1 MLKGLNFYKEIKK
14 PYKPKKN
21 KKSNL
26 FEIAKK
32 HYINQFALMK
42 IGDLIYFELI
52 EEFINQELLVFEEL
66 KNLNFIEYVFTD
78 RKTIQVK
85 TLHKPKPILNKGL
98 EIRARKHEKQR
109 IKRHTIK
116 ENQQD
121 LIRIVNVTYPVFK
134 RENGKTRFDR
144 MDRGQGVQIENKV
157 YFSDTFIFVNKKGVK
172 VKKVTDFTKVSNE
185 VLKLFEE
192 KKLKFDK
199 S

>member
-1 MLKGLNFYKEIKK
+1 
-14 PYKPKKN
+14 
-21 KKSNL
+21 
-26 FEIAKK
+26 
-32 HYINQFALMK
+32 MK

>member
-1 MLKGLNFYKEIKK
+1 MIKGLSFYREIEK
-14 PYKPKKN
+14 PCKPKKN
-21 KKSNL
+21 KNSNL

-32 HYINQFALMK
+32 HYINQFALMN
-42 IGDLIYFELI
+42 IGNLIYFELN
-52 EEFINQELLVFEEL
+52 EEFINQELLVFEEF
-66 KNLNFIEYVFTD
+66 KNLNLIEYAFTD

-85 TLHKPKPILNKGL
+85 TLYKPKPILNKGL
-98 EIRARKHEKQR
+98 EIRANKHEKQR

-134 RENGKTRFDR
+134 RENGKNRFDK
-144 MDRGQGVQIENKV
+144 MEKGQGVQIENKV
-157 YFSDTFIFVNKKGVK
+157 YFPDTFIFINKKRVK
-172 VKKVTDFTKVSNE
+172 VKKVTDFTKVSDE
-185 VLKLFEE
+185 ILKLFEE